1 MDHPD
6 LSTVPSFAACQTD
19 RVTTEGRRPAIVVEG
34 LTKRYGQN
42 TAVDDISFHV
52 DTGEVFALLG
62 PNGAGKTSTIEMLE
76 GFRSRDAGKVS
87 VLGMDPSDRACQRTL
102 RERLGVVLQDLAVEP
117 FLSVEEVLSRS
128 ASYFP
133 DPRNVGEVIRSIGLE
148 EKATA
153 RVKSLSGGQQ
163 RRLDLGLGIVGN
175 PELLFL
181 DEPTTGFD
189 PSARRGAWDV
199 VRNLASHGTTVIL
212 TTHYMDEAEA
222 LADRLA
228 IISGGRIVA
237 TGTVDSIGGRER
249 SSATIRF
256 RLPRGLTIAD
266 LPSGLP
272 QAETDRS
279 GAVVLM
285 TDDEVGV
292 LHHLTGWA
300 IDENITVSGL
310 SVVRLT
316 LEDIYLRLTGAT
328 SDGAKAGMAAS
339 AFPEPIDPVTK

>member
-1 MDHPD
+1 MA
-6 LSTVPSFAACQTD
+6 TAGRAAS
-19 RVTTEGRRPAIVVEG
+19 IVVEG

-42 TAVDDISFHV
+42 TAVDDVSFHV

-76 GFRSRDAGKVS
+76 GFRSRDAGQVS
-87 VLGMDPSDRACQRTL
+87 VLGMDPSDKACQRTL

-117 FLSVEEVLSRS
+117 FLTVEEVLARS

-133 DPRNVGEVIRSIGLE
+133 DPLDVGEVIRSIGLQD
-148 EKATA
+148 KTTA

-163 RRLDLGLGIVGN
+163 RRLDLGLGIIGN

-189 PSARRGAWDV
+189 PSARRGAWEV
-199 VRNLASHGTTVIL
+199 VRNLVRQGTTVVL

-228 IISGGRIVA
+228 VIADGRIVA
-237 TGTVDSIGGRER
+237 SGTPDSIGGRAR

-256 RLPRGLTIAD
+256 RLPGNLGPAD
-266 LPSGLP
+266 LPGGLP
-272 QAETDRS
+272 PAEMDRS
-279 GAVVLM
+279 GAIVL
-285 TDDEVGV
+285 TADDEVGV
-292 LHHLTGWA
+292 VHRLTGWA
-300 IDENITVSGL
+300 IEAGITLEGL
-310 SVVRLT
+310 TVVRLT
-316 LEDIYLRLTGAT
+316 LEDIYLRLTGA
-328 SDGAKAGMAAS
+328 SADGAEAIVPGS
-339 AFPEPIDPVTK
+339 TLPVAR